1 MQHEHPR
8 QTRMEERRRL
18 SPSRTPSLAPDL
30 VCAIVAR
37 ITGEML
43 TLAGDRVPLRHDGG
57 ASVSHRRQV
66 AMYVCHVTLGLSHEA
81 VGKAFGRDRSTVG
94 YACHRV
100 EDRRDD
106 ADFDAFVTGLERIA
120 AAAFTTGEGLDG

>member
-1 MQHEHPR
+1 MHHVHPR
-8 QTRMEERRRL
+8 QARIEERRRL
-18 SPSRTPSLAPDL
+18 SPPRTLALAPEL
-30 VCAIVAR
+30 ICAIVAR
-37 ITGEML
+37 ITREML
-43 TLAGDRVPLRHDGG
+43 KLAGDRVPLGQDGG

-81 VGKAFGRDRSTVG
+81 IGRAFGRDRSTVG

-106 ADFDAFVTGLERIA
+106 AEFDAFVSGLERIA
-120 AAAFTTGEGLDG
+120 AAAFAPGEGFDG